1 MQLLGHKS
9 FPDHYNYSIEDLE
22 KLKFMAKELDA
33 ILVTTEKDYF
43 RINENLRKNI
53 EKFDIDLEIENK
65 DEFIKLIKK
74 II

>member
-1 MQLLGHKS
+1 
-9 FPDHYNYSIEDLE
+9 
-22 KLKFMAKELDA
+22 MANELDA
-33 ILVTTEKDYF
+33 ILITTKKDYF
-43 RINENLRKNI
+43 RINKNLRKNI